1 MNLDPHVAAIGMTF
15 YTGDM
20 FPEAYRN
27 QILIAEH
34 GSWNRS
40 TPIGYRLMFVSLKDG
55 KAVSYEPLA
64 EGWLQGAQAW
74 GRPADVIQ
82 MTDGSLLLS
91 DDRSG
96 VVYRITYEAE
106 R

>member
-1 MNLDPHVAAIGMTF
+1 MNLGPHVAAIGMTF

-20 FPEAYRN
+20 FPDEYKN

-40 TPIGYRLMFVSLKDG
+40 TPIGYRLMIVRLEG
-55 KAVSYEPLA
+55 NKAVSYEPLA
-64 EGWLQGAQAW
+64 EGWLEGSQAW

-82 MTDGSLLLS
+82 MPDGSLLLS
-91 DDRSG
+91 DDRLG
-96 VVYRITYEAE
+96 VIYRITYEK
-106 R
+106 